1 MLPGIAGASSALLYL
16 DSHHTFLNR
25 TGPRAWV
32 FGSVLAVLAWLLLAP
47 LVRRYAFPSRSIP
60 SVYDDLRAEYDELK
74 SRFDLLGQ
82 SDTGGAAGAKT
93 YLSVA
98 ASELGLDGRPE
109 LPALRWTLAS
119 GYVGSWKRL
128 HRVREELLTELP
140 VDEVVEVA
148 MEYRSRLKGSKIAN
162 ADGFARELE
171 LAILGLAPDLAP
183 YLDAER
189 PSPVT
194 PSAPATDTPSTQP
207 PADSSTAAS
216 PTATSGPADEGSNE
230 RLVVRRIMRTIHE
243 YRDSRRAG
251 LVRSRNR
258 LFATV
263 LFAGTTAY
271 AVLGLALVVRTETRF
286 VAAGI
291 AYYLLGGVIGLF
303 QQLRAASAADTVTE
317 EDYGLSTA
325 RLIHTPLF
333 SGIAAV
339 AGVALAVLAPVAAP
353 SSGQTT
359 TSTTTTPARTT
370 TSPTRGQT
378 GTPVSLKRVFDIENY
393 PAGVVVAAVF
403 GLTPSLLITRLQRQA
418 EQYKADLRGSEAGE
432 SHGGAPESSA

>member
-1 MLPGIAGASSALLYL
+1 MRWQWFRAYFCGLLASAVMLPGIAGASSALLYL

-230 RLVVRRIMRTIHE
+230 RL
-243 YRDSRRAG
+243 
-251 LVRSRNR
+251 
-258 LFATV
+258 
-263 LFAGTTAY
+263 
-271 AVLGLALVVRTETRF
+271 
-286 VAAGI
+286 
-291 AYYLLGGVIGLF
+291 
-303 QQLRAASAADTVTE
+303 
-317 EDYGLSTA
+317 
-325 RLIHTPLF
+325 IHTPLF

-418 EQYKADLRGSEAGE
+418 GQDKAGLRGPQAGE
-432 SHGGAPESSA
+432 SHG